1 MDGKPQAEFELHLR
15 KIWTGIGYA
24 LLVAVAVL
32 SLIPGP
38 EVGDSDK
45 LLHFLTYMLLSG
57 WFSLIVKYPRSLWL
71 VLVGLISFGL
81 LMEYLQGLTSYRMQ
95 DIDDAM
101 ANSLG
106 VMVGIVSRYSALRE
120 MMMKV
125 DRYLHDLL

>member
-1 MDGKPQAEFELHLR
+1 LR
-15 KIWTGIGYA
+15 KIWTGFGYA

-38 EVGDSDK
+38 DVGGSDK
-45 LLHFLTYMLLSG
+45 LMHFLTYMLLSG

-71 VLVGLISFGL
+71 VLVGLIFFGL

-95 DIDDAM
+95 DFDDAT

-106 VMVGIVSRYSALRE
+106 VMVGIGSRFTALRE
-120 MMMKV
+120 MMVKV
-125 DRYLHDLL
+125 DRYLHGLL

>member
-1 MDGKPQAEFELHLR
+1 MNGTPPAEFELQLR
-15 KIWTGIGYA
+15 KIWTGFGFA
-24 LLVAVAVL
+24 LLMVVAVV

-38 EVGDSDK
+38 EVGGGDK

-57 WFSLIVKYPRSLWL
+57 WFSLIVKYPGSLWL

-106 VMVGIVSRYSALRE
+106 VMVGIGSRFTALRE
-120 MMMKV
+120 IMVKV
-125 DRYLHDLL
+125 DRYLHGLL